1 MFIRLEIDMNA
12 FSKLNLSRKVKAN
25 NADWWYQQDFLGD
38 DDGDGVPDHEDNDD
52 DNDGIPDDQ
61 DTDDD
66 GDGIPDED
74 EGEQEIMRD
83 FEGFLQSF
91 RKRWIDMSADFIKD
105 AFCLNQC

>member
-1 MFIRLEIDMNA
+1 MMT
-12 FSKLNLSRKVKAN
+12 
-25 NADWWYQQDFLGD
+25 WYQLVFPGD

-74 EGEQEIMRD
+74 EGDQTSSSASVIEC
-83 FEGFLQSF
+83 GFPKYRVLYIPYILQ
-91 RKRWIDMSADFIKD
+91 IYII
-105 AFCLNQC
+105 